1 MEAEIGGSAKIE
13 NDQNENP
20 TTFCNNSNCFLQQ
33 SVAASV
39 SQAQVYIF
47 GQKFQQ
53 SRFCDVRWE
62 TQPQSLS
69 FGRRT
74 NDLVGSQGGWG
85 NFWGRGKLLMIP
97 LLAFGWESA
106 LEKKVIAVKSVKI
119 DIHRRTAV
127 LGLLRQGALYHI
139 SFVCQQE
146 HICHR
151 DHDGL
156 YIQIHESLTVLKNT
170 APCKLAAIRSLFWVV
185 GGGLGMGDGKENLVF
200 MKGVLCH
207 PLCSRDSAQSNSN
220 WVHMVI
226 DDEYIWTQVA
236 VTSDTC
242 V

>member
-1 MEAEIGGSAKIE
+1 MKAEIGGSAKIE

-20 TTFCNNSNCFLQQ
+20 TTFCNNSNCFFQQ

-106 LEKKVIAVKSVKI
+106 LEKKSSLWSRWKLIFI
-119 DIHRRTAV
+119 DALPYWVHCAG
-127 LGLLRQGALYHI
+127 GLFTIFL
-139 SFVCQQE
+139 SFVNKSIFAIE
-146 HICHR
+146 TTMDFVFKSMNR
-151 DHDGL
+151 
-156 YIQIHESLTVLKNT
+156 SLCWKNT
-170 APCKLAAIRSLFWVV
+170 APCKLAAIQSLFWGV
-185 GGGLGMGDGKENLVF
+185 GGGLGMDDGKENLVF

-207 PLCSRDSAQSNSN
+207 PLCSCDSAQSNNN
-220 WVHMVI
+220 WLSPHGDWRWI
-226 DDEYIWTQVA
+226 HLDRSG
-236 VTSDTC
+236 SDTC

>member
-1 MEAEIGGSAKIE
+1 MKAEIGGSAKIE

-127 LGLLRQGALYHI
+127 LGLLRQRALYHI

-146 HICHR
+146 HICHQH
-151 DHDGL
+151 HDGL
-156 YIQIHESLTVLKNT
+156 CIQIHESLTVLKKYCTLQIGCNT
-170 APCKLAAIRSLFWVV
+170 ITFL
-185 GGGLGMGDGKENLVF
+185 GGGGWVEVGDGKENLVF

-207 PLCSRDSAQSNSN
+207 PLCSCDSAQSNSN

-226 DDEYIWTQVA
+226 DDEYIWTQV
-236 VTSDTC
+236 TSDTC